1 MDVPD
6 AALVESVRSGRRDAY
21 DELTRRYAAKIG
33 AVCWSRLGRRGPVED
48 MVQET
53 FLRGFRA
60 IDTLTE
66 PEKFGSWL
74 YGIAVRACLDW
85 RKAKE
90 RSQVSFD
97 ALGPDR
103 DPADFPAGRL
113 PDPPE
118 EREKQ
123 ERLLQEIEALPEI
136 YRETLVMFYFRKQ
149 KYQEMSAMLGIS
161 PAAINARLTKAR
173 AMLRERL
180 AGAAP
185 P

>member
-6 AALVESVRSGRRDAY
+6 AALVEAVRSGRREAY
-21 DELTRRYAAKIG
+21 DELARRHAAKIG

-48 MVQET
+48 MVQEA

-60 IDTLTE
+60 IGSLTE
-66 PEKFGSWL
+66 PGKFGSWL

-85 RKAKE
+85 LKAKE
-90 RSQVSFD
+90 RSQVSID
-97 ALGPDR
+97 SLGPDR
-103 DPADFPAGRL
+103 TPADLPAGRL
-113 PDPPE
+113 PDPFDE
-118 EREKQ
+118 KERRQK
-123 ERLLQEIEALPEI
+123 LLEEIEELPEI
-136 YRETLVMFYFRKQ
+136 YRETVVMFYFRKQ

-173 AMLRERL
+173 ALLREHL
-180 AGAAP
+180 AGAVP